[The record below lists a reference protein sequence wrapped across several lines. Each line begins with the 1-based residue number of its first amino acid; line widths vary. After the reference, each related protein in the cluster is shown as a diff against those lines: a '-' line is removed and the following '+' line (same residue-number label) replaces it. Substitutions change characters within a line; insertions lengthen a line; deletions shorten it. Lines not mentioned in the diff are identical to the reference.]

1 MCPWF
6 DSRWHHKK
14 KETQTRLFL
23 FIVPFALFCSHLL
36 EGFTKDVVAGVA
48 GYGAFI
54 LAPQE
59 RPVIKVLK
67 VVGLAEQQAGSHV
80 TGYE

>member
-1 MCPWF
+1 MKGPLKLDLSLLLLVVW
-6 DSRWHHKK
+6 
-14 KETQTRLFL
+14 LFSIHL
-23 FIVPFALFCSHLL
+23 F
-36 EGFTKDVVAGVA
+36 EGFTKDIVAGVA